1 MGRNNKNSICE
12 IIKEILL
19 DLFNFDQPS
28 NSNIQYIYY
37 EKLTHNLSSITDDK
51 RGSYQT
57 KKRVV
62 LCN

>member
-28 NSNIQYIYY
+28 NSNIQYIYS
-37 EKLTHNLSSITDDK
+37 EKIMHNLSSITNDI
-51 RGSYQT
+51 GGFYQT